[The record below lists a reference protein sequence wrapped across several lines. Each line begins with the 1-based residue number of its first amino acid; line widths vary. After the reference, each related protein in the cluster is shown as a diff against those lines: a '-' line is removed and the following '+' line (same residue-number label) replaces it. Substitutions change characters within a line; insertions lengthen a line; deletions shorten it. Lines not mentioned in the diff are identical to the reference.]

1 MSVQELKALARK
13 HWVQWLPEKVRE
25 LKAEGKLNEALHGAA
40 NLAQA
45 EIEHLMKKGYSVD
58 EAREVALPMFILL
71 PPEPTEPDEQ
81 DEELAERERYYQ
93 KNIAPLSVSREGTKV
108 PEAYSAEL
116 YRQEGD
122 NFRSV
127 RLNVRSDGSIRL
139 DAQDMG
145 KLVEEVWGDDDYE
158 FWVDV
163 PATALHKLVFAL
175 IREKYSGR
183 SGSVDEFRAFCTKEG
198 IEHKWDSW
206 T

>member
-1 MSVQELKALARK
+1 M
-13 HWVQWLPEKVRE
+13 
-25 LKAEGKLNEALHGAA
+25 
-40 NLAQA
+40 
-45 EIEHLMKKGYSVD
+45 
-58 EAREVALPMFILL
+58 
-71 PPEPTEPDEQ
+71 
-81 DEELAERERYYQ
+81 
-93 KNIAPLSVSREGTKV
+93 

-145 KLVEEVWGDDDYE
+145 KLVEEAWRDDDYE

-198 IEHKWDSW
+198 IEHKWDCW